1 MEHNRVQEG
10 IMEALSAA
18 VEFRSE
24 ESGEHVKRIRDMTK
38 YLLTYTALGEG
49 ISPYEAEQI
58 AEAAM
63 LHDVGKIALPDTILN
78 KPGRLTAEEYEIMK
92 MHTIQGARL
101 LEKIPQFKEMPL
113 FHYAYDIARHHH
125 ERWDGRGYPDGLK
138 GGEISLWAQIVSLV
152 DAYDALVSHRV
163 YKEAYDGDAAVR
175 MILDGAC
182 GIFNDRLLGCFL
194 SQEKEI
200 RKLYR

>member
-10 IMEALSAA
+10 IMEALLAA

-63 LHDVGKIALPDTILN
+63 LHDVGKIAVPDTILN

-101 LEKIPQFKEMPL
+101 LE
-113 FHYAYDIARHHH
+113 
-125 ERWDGRGYPDGLK
+125 
-138 GGEISLWAQIVSLV
+138 
-152 DAYDALVSHRV
+152 
-163 YKEAYDGDAAVR
+163 
-175 MILDGAC
+175 
-182 GIFNDRLLGCFL
+182 
-194 SQEKEI
+194 
-200 RKLYR
+200 